1 MTEMERVWERLKER
15 AGLRAAASGG
25 SVSMTDAIDAVT
37 MICAHECR
45 QQPPADAIEYFA
57 GEFVRLTAEAHA
69 GRDGT
74 VAPIAGEARS

>member
-1 MTEMERVWERLKER
+1 
-15 AGLRAAASGG
+15 
-25 SVSMTDAIDAVT
+25 MTDAIDAVT